1 MKNRISKGGSSM
13 KQIEGLYELEIGNT
27 KVFMIESKK
36 NILVDTGSG
45 PIPEELLN
53 FMEKTGFK
61 FKNEEEKK
69 QLQEGAYSK
78 IIQFLEQKKIKIDA
92 IICTHCHN
100 DHTGNLKG
108 LKEFLKVPVAMH
120 PYDIS
125 VAEGTE
131 ELPLPPAFPQELK
144 KHLKTEPCKVDIQ
157 LKDEEFFTDDVQVI
171 HVEGHTKGSICLLF
185 RNHVLIAGDCVV
197 GKNEANPMLGQ
208 NELNPPIEMFC
219 TDYAQAIKSLNK
231 LLHYNFNAIFFSHG
245 KSITEK
251 GKEKLEKMI
260 QRII

>member
-1 MKNRISKGGSSM
+1 M
-13 KQIEGLYELEIGNT
+13 KQMEGLYELEIGNT

-45 PIPEELLN
+45 PTPEELLS
-53 FMEKTGFK
+53 FMENTGFK
-61 FKNEEEKK
+61 FENEKVKK
-69 QLQEGAYSK
+69 EIQEGAYSR
-78 IIQFLEQKKIKIDA
+78 IVRFLEQEKIKIDT

-100 DHTGNLKG
+100 DHIGNLKR

-125 VAEGTE
+125 VVEGTE
-131 ELPLPPAFPQELK
+131 KLPLPSSFPQELK
-144 KHLKTEPCKVDIQ
+144 KYLKTDHCKVDIQ
-157 LKDEEFFTDDVQVI
+157 LKDGEFFTDDVQII
-171 HVEGHTKGSICLLF
+171 HVEGHTRGSICLLV
-185 RNHVLIAGDCVV
+185 RNQALIAGDCAV

-219 TDYAQAIKSLNK
+219 VDYAQAVKSLNK

-260 QRII
+260 QGIV